1 MEKPFFS
8 IVTVCY
14 NAVSEIEKT
23 IQSVINQTYNNLE
36 YIIIDGGSTDGTLN
50 VINKYKNNISVLIS
64 EPDKGVYDAMN
75 KGIVQAHGQWINFM
89 NAGDTFASNQV
100 LSEISKLDSSLLKN
114 YDVIYGDCIVCIS
127 IGEKY
132 SSVTKPF
139 WKDKSI
145 VPSKGFS
152 HQSVFVRTDI
162 AKSMPF
168 NLKYKICADFNMMF
182 SLYHQGHNFL
192 YKKIAISKYEVE
204 NGLSKRN
211 ALLAIK
217 ENAMIVG
224 VYDKFYFKC
233 YYVCIYI
240 KNKLHRTFS
249 SLIKRICP
257 SLFNYIKMKRL

>member
-1 MEKPFFS
+1 MERTLFS

-14 NAVSEIEKT
+14 NAVLDIEKT
-23 IQSVINQTYNNLE
+23 ILSVLNQTYQNIE
-36 YIIIDGGSTDGTLN
+36 YIIVDGGSTDGTLDI
-50 VINKYKNNISVLIS
+50 INKYKNNISILIS

-75 KGIVQAHGQWINFM
+75 KGIMRANGQWINFM

-100 LSEISKLDSSLLKN
+100 LFEISKFDNELLDD

-127 IGEKY
+127 LGEKY
-132 SSVTKPF
+132 SPVERPF
-139 WKDKSI
+139 WMDKSI

-152 HQSVFVRTDI
+152 HQSVFVRTDV

-168 NLKYKICADFNMMF
+168 NLKYKICADFDMMYN
-182 SLYHQGHNFL
+182 LYNRGYKFL

-217 ENAMIVG
+217 ENAIIVG

-233 YYVCIYI
+233 YYIYIYI
-240 KNKLHRTFS
+240 KYKLHKTIS
-249 SLIKRICP
+249 ILIKKACP
-257 SLFNYIKMKRL
+257 NLFNYIKMKRL